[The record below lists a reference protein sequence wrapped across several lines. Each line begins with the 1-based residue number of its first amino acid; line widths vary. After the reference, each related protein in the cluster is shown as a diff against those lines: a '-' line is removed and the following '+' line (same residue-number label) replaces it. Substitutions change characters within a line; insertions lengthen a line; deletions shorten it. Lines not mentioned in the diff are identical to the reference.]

1 MGFGYLLKRLTVMVP
16 VFVLVV
22 TIVFFMIRFAPGGP
36 FDSEKAVSPQI
47 LQNLMAKYHMDEP
60 LWKQYGRY
68 WVSLLQG
75 DLGPSFRYAN
85 KTVNEIIMDSWGVS
99 VELGLISLVW
109 ALLIGIGAG
118 LLGALKPNT
127 PFDYIPMG
135 FSVLGI
141 CLPTFVVGPVLRWI
155 FGTKLG
161 WLPVAG
167 WNSWAEA
174 ASFWDAFQYR
184 LLPSLTLGFAF
195 AAYISRLTRG
205 GMMEIRNQDFIR
217 TARAKGLSEATILF
231 KHAMR
236 GGMLPVVSY
245 LGPALAGI
253 ISGALVTEKI
263 FNIPGLGRYFIDG
276 AVNRDY
282 TLVMGTALLS
292 FGLIFICNLIVD
304 ILYVF
309 LDPRVRY
316 E

>member
-1 MGFGYLLKRLTVMVP
+1 MGFGYLLKRIAVMVP

-47 LQNLMAKYHMDEP
+47 LANLNAKYHLDEP

-68 WVSLLQG
+68 WISLAQC

-99 VELGLISLVW
+99 IELGLLSLGW
-109 ALLIGIGAG
+109 ALVIGVTAG

-127 PFDYIPMG
+127 LWDYIPMG
-135 FSVLGI
+135 FSVVGI
-141 CLPTFVVGPVLRWI
+141 CLPTFVIGPLLRWV
-155 FGTKLG
+155 FGIKLH

-167 WNSWAEA
+167 WNDWSEA
-174 ASFWDAFQYR
+174 TSFWDYAQYR
-184 LLPSLTLGFAF
+184 LLPSLTLGFAL

-217 TARAKGLSEATILF
+217 TARAKGLSEAKVLF

-245 LGPALAGI
+245 MGPALAGI

-292 FGLIFICNLIVD
+292 FGLIFVCNLLVD
-304 ILYVF
+304 IVYVL

>member
-1 MGFGYLLKRLTVMVP
+1 MIP
-16 VFVLVV
+16 VFILVV

-47 LQNLMAKYHMDEP
+47 MQNLLAKYHLDEP
-60 LWKQYGRY
+60 LWQQYLRY
-68 WVSLLQG
+68 WGSLLEG

-85 KTVNEIIMDSWGVS
+85 KTVNEIIIDSWGVS
-99 VELGLISLVW
+99 IELGLISLAW
-109 ALLIGIGAG
+109 ALLIGITAG

-127 PFDYIPMG
+127 VFDYLPMG

-141 CLPTFVVGPVLRWI
+141 CLPTFVVGPVLRYI
-155 FGTKLG
+155 FGTKLE

-167 WNSWAEA
+167 WISWSEA
-174 ASFWDAFQYR
+174 TSFWDAAQYR

-217 TARAKGLSEATILF
+217 TARAKGLSEAAVLF
-231 KHAMR
+231 KHSMR

-245 LGPALAGI
+245 MGPALAGI

-292 FGLIFICNLIVD
+292 FGLIFICNLVVD
-304 ILYVF
+304 IVYVI

>member
-1 MGFGYLLKRLTVMVP
+1 MGLGYLLKRLAVMVP
-16 VFVLVV
+16 VFVFVV

-47 LQNLMAKYHMDEP
+47 MQNLKAKYHLDESLP
-60 LWKQYGRY
+60 KQYLRY
-68 WVSLLQG
+68 WGSLLQG

-85 KTVNEIIMDSWGVS
+85 KTVNEIIIDSWGVS
-99 VELGLISLVW
+99 IELGLLSLGW
-109 ALLIGIGAG
+109 ALLIGITAG
-118 LLGALKPNT
+118 MLGALKPNT
-127 PFDYIPMG
+127 LFDYIPMG
-135 FSVLGI
+135 VSVLGI
-141 CLPTFVVGPVLRWI
+141 CLPTFVVGPLLRYI
-155 FGTKLG
+155 FGTQLNV
-161 WLPVAG
+161 LPVAG
-167 WNSWAEA
+167 WNSWSEA
-174 ASFWDAFQYR
+174 TSFWDGFQYR

-205 GMMEIRNQDFIR
+205 GMMEILSQDFIR
-217 TARAKGLSEATILF
+217 TARAKGLSEGKVLF

-245 LGPALAGI
+245 MGPALAGI

-292 FGLIFICNLIVD
+292 FALIFVCNLVVD
-304 ILYVF
+304 IVYVL

>member
-1 MGFGYLLKRLTVMVP
+1 MVP

-47 LQNLMAKYHMDEP
+47 LANLNAKYHLDEP

-68 WVSLLQG
+68 WISLAQG

-99 VELGLISLVW
+99 IELGLMSLAW
-109 ALLIGIGAG
+109 ALMIGVTAG

-127 PFDYIPMG
+127 MWDYIPMG
-135 FSVLGI
+135 FSVIGI
-141 CLPTFVVGPVLRWI
+141 CLPTFVIGPLLRWV
-155 FGTKLG
+155 FGIKLN

-167 WNSWAEA
+167 WNDWAEA
-174 ASFWDAFQYR
+174 TSLWDYAQYR

-205 GMMEIRNQDFIR
+205 GMMEIRSQDFIR
-217 TARAKGLSEATILF
+217 TARAKGLSESKVLF

-245 LGPALAGI
+245 MGPALAGI

-292 FGLIFICNLIVD
+292 FGLIFVCNLFVD
-304 ILYVF
+304 IVYVL